1 MKNLAAENYAE
12 KAVFFA
18 HEIKNPLAVI
28 KANVQ
33 LIELD
38 SKGENEKSFETV
50 YECIEKINSLI
61 KENMEYI
68 KNTEKTGNSNVVRI
82 LGNIMEKY
90 ENSGGRIFSFKS
102 DKENVEV
109 NCSGEL
115 LESLFEN
122 LIKNAVEATEDG
134 DSISAEIKV
143 RRKKAIIKIS
153 DTGCGIPEGEMARVG
168 QLFYTTKKGGSGVGL
183 FMCRRIVEQNG
194 GRLRVESNR
203 PKGTKVTV
211 ELNLRQDRE

>member
-1 MKNLAAENYAE
+1 MKNSTAENYAE
-12 KAVFFA
+12 KAAFFA

-38 SKGENEKSFETV
+38 NKGVNEKSFKTV
-50 YECIEKINSLI
+50 YECIEKINGLI

-68 KNTEKTGNSNVVRI
+68 KNAEKVAESNVVQI
-82 LGNIMEKY
+82 LKHILEKY
-90 ENSGGRIFSFKS
+90 EAEGIRQISFKS
-102 DKENVEV
+102 DKECVEV
-109 NCSGEL
+109 NCSSEL

-122 LIKNAVEATEDG
+122 IIKNSVEATKDG
-134 DSISAEIKV
+134 DAISVEVKI
-143 RRKKAIIKIS
+143 RRKKAVIKVT
-153 DTGCGIPEGEMARVG
+153 DTGCGISEAELARVG
-168 QLFYTTKKGGSGVGL
+168 ELFYTTKKGGSGVGL

-194 GRLRVESNR
+194 GKLKVENNR

-211 ELNLRQDRE
+211 ELNIKE

>member
-1 MKNLAAENYAE
+1 MKNSTAENYAE
-12 KAVFFA
+12 KAAFFA

-38 SKGENEKSFETV
+38 NKGVNEKSFKTV
-50 YECIEKINSLI
+50 YECIEKINGLI

-68 KNTEKTGNSNVVRI
+68 KNAEKAAESNVVQI
-82 LGNIMEKY
+82 LKHILEKY
-90 ENSGGRIFSFKS
+90 EAEGIRQISFKS
-102 DKENVEV
+102 DKECVEV
-109 NCSGEL
+109 NCSSEL

-122 LIKNAVEATEDG
+122 IIKNSVEATKDG
-134 DSISAEIKV
+134 DAISVEVKI
-143 RRKKAIIKIS
+143 RRKKAVIKVT
-153 DTGCGIPEGEMARVG
+153 DTGCGISEAELARVG
-168 QLFYTTKKGGSGVGL
+168 ELFYTTKKGGSGVGL

-194 GRLRVESNR
+194 GKLKVENNR

-211 ELNLRQDRE
+211 ELNIKE

>member
-1 MKNLAAENYAE
+1 MKNSTAENYAE
-12 KAVFFA
+12 KAAFFA

-38 SKGENEKSFETV
+38 NKGVNEKSFKTV
-50 YECIEKINSLI
+50 YECIEKINGLI

-68 KNTEKTGNSNVVRI
+68 KNAEKAAESNVVKI
-82 LGNIMEKY
+82 LKHILEKY
-90 ENSGGRIFSFKS
+90 EAKGSRQISFKS
-102 DKENVEV
+102 DKECVEV
-109 NCSGEL
+109 NCSSEL

-122 LIKNAVEATEDG
+122 IIKNSVEATKDG
-134 DSISAEIKV
+134 DAISVEVKI
-143 RRKKAIIKIS
+143 RRKKAVIKVT
-153 DTGCGIPEGEMARVG
+153 DTGCGISEAELARVG
-168 QLFYTTKKGGSGVGL
+168 ELFYTTKKGGSGVGL

-194 GRLRVESNR
+194 GKLKVENNR

-211 ELNLRQDRE
+211 ELNIKE

>member
-1 MKNLAAENYAE
+1 MKNSTAENYAE
-12 KAVFFA
+12 KAAFFA

-38 SKGENEKSFETV
+38 NKGVNEKSFKTV
-50 YECIEKINSLI
+50 YECIEKINGLI

-68 KNTEKTGNSNVVRI
+68 KNAEKAAESNVVQI
-82 LGNIMEKY
+82 LKHILEKY
-90 ENSGGRIFSFKS
+90 EAEGIRQISFKS
-102 DKENVEV
+102 DKECVEV
-109 NCSGEL
+109 NCSSEL

-122 LIKNAVEATEDG
+122 IIKNSVEATKDG
-134 DSISAEIKV
+134 DSISVEVKI
-143 RRKKAIIKIS
+143 RRKKAVIKVT
-153 DTGCGIPEGEMARVG
+153 DTGCGISEAELARVG
-168 QLFYTTKKGGSGVGL
+168 ELFYTTKKGGSGVGL

-194 GRLRVESNR
+194 GKLKVENNR

-211 ELNLRQDRE
+211 ELNIKE

>member
-1 MKNLAAENYAE
+1 MKNSTAENYAE
-12 KAVFFA
+12 KAAFFA

-38 SKGENEKSFETV
+38 NKGVNEKSFKTV
-50 YECIEKINSLI
+50 YECIEKINGLI

-68 KNTEKTGNSNVVRI
+68 KNAEKAAESNVVKI
-82 LGNIMEKY
+82 LKHILEKY
-90 ENSGGRIFSFKS
+90 EAEGSRQISFKS
-102 DKENVEV
+102 DKECVEV
-109 NCSGEL
+109 NCSSEL

-122 LIKNAVEATEDG
+122 IIKNSVEATKDG
-134 DSISAEIKV
+134 DSISVEVKV
-143 RRKKAIIKIS
+143 RRKKAVIRVT
-153 DTGCGIPEGEMARVG
+153 DTGCGISEAELARVG
-168 QLFYTTKKGGSGVGL
+168 ELFYTTKKGGSGVGL

-194 GRLRVESNR
+194 GKLKVENNR

-211 ELNLRQDRE
+211 ELNIKE

>member
-1 MKNLAAENYAE
+1 MKNSAAEDYAE
-12 KAVFFA
+12 KAAFFA

-38 SKGENEKSFETV
+38 SKGSNEKSFETV
-50 YECIEKINSLI
+50 YECIEKINGLI

-68 KNTEKTGNSNVVRI
+68 KNAKASADNNAAEI
-82 LGNIMEKY
+82 LRAVMEKY
-90 ENSGGRIFSFKS
+90 DDRSGRVFSFKT
-102 DKENVEV
+102 DREQVEV
-109 NCSGEL
+109 DCGREL

-122 LIKNAVEATEDG
+122 LVKNAVEATSAG
-134 DSISAEIKV
+134 DHISAEIRIR
-143 RRKKAIIKIS
+143 RRKAVIRIS
-153 DTGCGIPEGEMARVG
+153 DTGCGISEGELARVG

-194 GRLRVESNR
+194 GRLKVENNR

-211 ELNLRQDRE
+211 VLNLRQS

>member
-1 MKNLAAENYAE
+1 MKNSTAENYAE
-12 KAVFFA
+12 KAAFFA

-38 SKGENEKSFETV
+38 NKGVNEKSFKTV
-50 YECIEKINSLI
+50 YECIEKINGLI

-68 KNTEKTGNSNVVRI
+68 KNAEKAAESNVVQI
-82 LGNIMEKY
+82 LKHILEKY
-90 ENSGGRIFSFKS
+90 EAEGIRQISFKS
-102 DKENVEV
+102 DKECVDV
-109 NCSGEL
+109 NCSSEL

-122 LIKNAVEATEDG
+122 IIKNSVEATKDG
-134 DSISAEIKV
+134 DSISVEVKI
-143 RRKKAIIKIS
+143 RRKKAVIKVT
-153 DTGCGIPEGEMARVG
+153 DTGCGISEAELARVG
-168 QLFYTTKKGGSGVGL
+168 ELFYTTKKGGSGVGL

-194 GRLRVESNR
+194 GKLKVENNR

-211 ELNLRQDRE
+211 ELNIKE

>member
-1 MKNLAAENYAE
+1 MKNSTAENYAE
-12 KAVFFA
+12 KAAFFA

-38 SKGENEKSFETV
+38 NKGVNEKSFKTV
-50 YECIEKINSLI
+50 YECIEKINGLI

-68 KNTEKTGNSNVVRI
+68 KNAEKAAESNVVKI
-82 LGNIMEKY
+82 LKHILEKY
-90 ENSGGRIFSFKS
+90 EAEGIRQISFKS
-102 DKENVEV
+102 DKECVEV
-109 NCSGEL
+109 NCSSEL

-122 LIKNAVEATEDG
+122 IIKNSVEATKDG
-134 DSISAEIKV
+134 DAISVEVKI
-143 RRKKAIIKIS
+143 RRKKAVIKVT
-153 DTGCGIPEGEMARVG
+153 DTGCGISEAELARVG
-168 QLFYTTKKGGSGVGL
+168 ELFYTTKKGGSGVGL

-194 GRLRVESNR
+194 GKLKVENNR

-211 ELNLRQDRE
+211 ELNIKE

>member
-1 MKNLAAENYAE
+1 MKNSTAENYAE
-12 KAVFFA
+12 KAAFFA

-38 SKGENEKSFETV
+38 NKGVNEKSFKTV
-50 YECIEKINSLI
+50 YECIEKINGLI

-68 KNTEKTGNSNVVRI
+68 KNAEKVAESNVVQI
-82 LGNIMEKY
+82 LKHILEKY
-90 ENSGGRIFSFKS
+90 ASEGSRQISFKS
-102 DKENVEV
+102 DKECVEV
-109 NCSGEL
+109 NCSSEL

-122 LIKNAVEATEDG
+122 IIKNSVEATKDG
-134 DSISAEIKV
+134 DAISVEVKI
-143 RRKKAIIKIS
+143 RRKKAVIKVT
-153 DTGCGIPEGEMARVG
+153 DTGCGISEAELARVG
-168 QLFYTTKKGGSGVGL
+168 ELFYTTKKGGSGVGL

-194 GRLRVESNR
+194 GKLKVENNR

-211 ELNLRQDRE
+211 ELNIKE

>member
-1 MKNLAAENYAE
+1 MKNSTAENYAE
-12 KAVFFA
+12 KAAFFA

-38 SKGENEKSFETV
+38 NKGVNEKSFKTV
-50 YECIEKINSLI
+50 YECIEKINGLI

-68 KNTEKTGNSNVVRI
+68 KNAEKVAESNVVQI
-82 LGNIMEKY
+82 LKHILEKY
-90 ENSGGRIFSFKS
+90 ASEGSRQISFKS
-102 DKENVEV
+102 DKECVEV
-109 NCSGEL
+109 NCSSEL

-122 LIKNAVEATEDG
+122 IIKNSVEATKDG
-134 DSISAEIKV
+134 DSISVEVKI
-143 RRKKAIIKIS
+143 RRKKAVIRVT
-153 DTGCGIPEGEMARVG
+153 DTGCGISEAELARVG
-168 QLFYTTKKGGSGVGL
+168 ELFYTTKKGGSGVGL

-194 GRLRVESNR
+194 GKLKVENNR

-211 ELNLRQDRE
+211 ELNIKE

>member
-1 MKNLAAENYAE
+1 MKNSTAENYAE
-12 KAVFFA
+12 KAAFFA

-38 SKGENEKSFETV
+38 NKGVNEKSFKTV
-50 YECIEKINSLI
+50 YECIEKINGLI

-68 KNTEKTGNSNVVRI
+68 KNAEKAAESNVVKI
-82 LGNIMEKY
+82 LKHILEKY
-90 ENSGGRIFSFKS
+90 EVEGSRQISFKS
-102 DKENVEV
+102 DKECVEV
-109 NCSGEL
+109 NCSSEL

-122 LIKNAVEATEDG
+122 IIKNSVEATKDG
-134 DSISAEIKV
+134 DSISVEVKV
-143 RRKKAIIKIS
+143 RRKKAVIRVT
-153 DTGCGIPEGEMARVG
+153 DTGCGISEAELARVG
-168 QLFYTTKKGGSGVGL
+168 ELFYTTKKGGSGVGL

-194 GRLRVESNR
+194 GKLKVENNR

-211 ELNLRQDRE
+211 ELNIKE